1 MIDCEDLRNFHDKLF
16 PVNPLFRWASN
27 NRRTV
32 LACSALKK
40 SHRRMIGEAIQQ
52 QVILYIYLQGDKE
65 LLQQR
70 ISTRQEHFY
79 PPMLLDSQLEI
90 LEPPTIEEHA
100 ITINVM
106 GSVLQVVNVI
116 RTYLSEHYVLQS

>member
-1 MIDCEDLRNFHDKLF
+1 
-16 PVNPLFRWASN
+16 
-27 NRRTV
+27 
-32 LACSALKK
+32 
-40 SHRRMIGEAIQQ
+40 MIGEAIQQ